1 MKAGWDNR
9 YHLPRRLKARRDS
22 DPRSYGKDKTAHP
35 ACFRVRSLQ
44 KGGLLPYAAQDLS
57 QNLSSTPTATST
69 PMMVVVAMV
78 VVVAVV
84 TVAFT
89 LDHPE
94 QPLRLME

>member
-1 MKAGWDNR
+1 VKAGWDNR
-9 YHLPRRLKARRDS
+9 YRLPRRLKARRDS
-22 DPRSYGKDKTAHP
+22 DPRSYGKNKTAHP

-57 QNLSSTPTATST
+57 QDLSSTPTATST
-69 PMMVVVAMV
+69 PMMVVAM